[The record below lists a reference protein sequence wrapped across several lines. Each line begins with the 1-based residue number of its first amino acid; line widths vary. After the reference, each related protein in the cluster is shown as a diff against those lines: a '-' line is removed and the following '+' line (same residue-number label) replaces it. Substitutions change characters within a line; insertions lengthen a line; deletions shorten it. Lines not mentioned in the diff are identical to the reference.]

1 MYHEPNQ
8 QLVDFYIASAKLV
21 FKLDGSQ
28 HYGKE
33 ELVTDQKMDLFLFNL
48 VIHILQF
55 SNLDVNRNFNGGG
68 EILKYL

>member
-8 QLVDFYIASAKLV
+8 QPVDFYIASAKLV
-21 FKLDGSQ
+21 LELDGSQ
-28 HYGKE
+28 HYEKE

-55 SNLDVNRNFNGGG
+55 SNLDV
-68 EILKYL
+68 L